1 MSFTHL
7 HVHTDYSVDGIA
19 KIPDLFKEAGRL
31 GQPGLAITD
40 HGTMAGVPA
49 FLHEARKYPDIK
61 PVVGCEFYLESNR
74 HLYHLILLAKN
85 LKGYHN
91 LVKLCSAARTG
102 HNDSR
107 PRITHELLQRY
118 HENLICTSACIGGAI
133 PQAVLAGDYDKA
145 KEIASWYRGLFG
157 EDFYLEVSLHKG
169 GQEVRLACSD
179 DRGAYLRANHEL
191 VAKQTAAC
199 ECILLLAAELGI
211 KVIATN
217 DVHFVSKDDAIAHDA
232 FLCSSHN
239 KLVSDPDR
247 IRYSHLEYLKSEE
260 EMAAVFP
267 NHPELIGNTMEIL
280 SKVEKYDIS
289 MKPQFPQM
297 PHNSDKEFFDAVWAG
312 AEKRYGK
319 ITPEI
324 EKRIQFEVCEIIKQ
338 GLTDYFLMMKEIV
351 DRIGTRGIA
360 MSPGRGAA
368 PSSVVCYCLGITDV
382 DPVQFGLLSGRFI
395 WQGRPTL
402 PWIDLDVQDG
412 RWDEVLSILTDMFG
426 QDGVALVPVYPGL
439 SKLTAWNAVAKQ
451 LGVSERE
458 FKKILDLLRRDCF
471 PTQKKWEEHQ
481 AKVKEAYDNASDA
494 AKEAFECA
502 GKLSGVIYGQS
513 IHASA
518 LAISKGPLSDT
529 VPVEIALGLPD
540 EEHSLITQY
549 DGFWMEDTGV
559 IPLNVISLR
568 SLDVLEKTKAL
579 IPERKG
585 VKVDLDSIP
594 LDDAETLALFAS
606 GKTADIFM
614 FQSGGMQDLLRDF
627 APESFSDLVL
637 LNVLYRPG
645 LMDYLPL
652 CLARKRGEEK
662 VKYEIPGLEE
672 IFAESYGIP
681 AYQEQLMLA
690 ARLVGLDPYED
701 EDRKFMKLIITKR
714 ESFLYLRD
722 KFIEGGVSKGNSR
735 DTMEALYERLFKE
748 GRFAFNKSH
757 SVSYTLLAFRC
768 AWMKAHYPE
777 EYALAYYDVF
787 PED

>member
-74 HLYHLILLAKN
+74 HLYHLVLLAKN

-118 HENLICTSACIGGAI
+118 HENLICTSACIGGEI
-133 PQAVLAGDYDKA
+133 PQAILTGDYDKA
-145 KEIASWYRGLFG
+145 KEIASWYKGLFG

-179 DRGAYLRANHEL
+179 DRGAYIRANHEL
-191 VAKQTAAC
+191 VAKQTATVD
-199 ECILLLAAELGI
+199 CILRLADELGI
-211 KVIATN
+211 KLIATN
-217 DVHFVSKDDAIAHDA
+217 DVHFVSKGDAIAHDA

-239 KLVSDPDR
+239 KLVSDPNR

-260 EMAAVFP
+260 EMSAVFP
-267 NHPELIGNTMEIL
+267 DHPELLGNTAEIL
-280 SKVEKYDIS
+280 SKVERYDI
-289 MKPQFPQM
+289 MKKPQFPVM
-297 PHNSDKEFFDAVWAG
+297 HDLDSEFFDAVRAG

-324 EKRIQFEVCEIIKQ
+324 EKRIQFEVHEIFGQ
-338 GLTDYFLMMKEIV
+338 DLTDYFLMMKEIA
-351 DRIGTRGIA
+351 DRIRARGIS

-368 PSSVVCYCLGITDV
+368 PSSIVCYCLGITDV

-412 RWDEVLSILTDMFG
+412 RWDEVLSIMTDMFG
-426 QDGVALVPVYPGL
+426 QDGIALVPVYPEL

-471 PTQKKWEEHQ
+471 PTQKKREEHQ

-502 GKLSGVIYGQS
+502 EKLSGVIYGQS

-549 DGFWMEDTGV
+549 DGFWIYSVKDGEMETV
-559 IPLNVISLR
+559 K
-568 SLDVLEKTKAL
+568 DVLE
-579 IPERKG
+579 
-585 VKVDLDSIP
+585 
-594 LDDAETLALFAS
+594 
-606 GKTADIFM
+606 
-614 FQSGGMQDLLRDF
+614 
-627 APESFSDLVL
+627 
-637 LNVLYRPG
+637 
-645 LMDYLPL
+645 
-652 CLARKRGEEK
+652 GE
-662 VKYEIPGLEE
+662 
-672 IFAESYGIP
+672 A
-681 AYQEQLMLA
+681 
-690 ARLVGLDPYED
+690 
-701 EDRKFMKLIITKR
+701 
-714 ESFLYLRD
+714 
-722 KFIEGGVSKGNSR
+722 
-735 DTMEALYERLFKE
+735 
-748 GRFAFNKSH
+748 
-757 SVSYTLLAFRC
+757 
-768 AWMKAHYPE
+768 
-777 EYALAYYDVF
+777 
-787 PED
+787 

>member
-19 KIPDLFKEAGRL
+19 KIPDLFKEASRL

-49 FLHEARKYPDIK
+49 FLHEAQKYPDIK
-61 PVVGCEFYLESNR
+61 PVVGCEFYLEGYHR
-74 HLYHLILLAKN
+74 LYHLILLAKN

-91 LVKLCSAARTG
+91 LVKLCSAAGTG
-102 HNDSR
+102 HNDAR
-107 PRITHELLQRY
+107 PRITHELLQQY
-118 HENLICTSACIGGAI
+118 HENLICTSACIGGEI
-133 PQAVLAGDYDKA
+133 PQAILAGDYYKA
-145 KEIASWYRGLFG
+145 KEIASWYKELFG

-169 GQEVRLACSD
+169 GPEVRLACSD
-179 DRGAYLRANHEL
+179 DRGAYIRANHEL

-199 ECILLLAAELGI
+199 ECILRLAAELGI

-217 DVHFVSKDDAIAHDA
+217 DVHYVSKDDAIAHDA
-232 FLCSSHN
+232 FLCSSHDRR
-239 KLVSDPDR
+239 VSDPDR

-260 EMAAVFP
+260 EMYAVFP
-267 NHPELIGNTMEIL
+267 DHPELLGNTAEIL
-280 SKVEKYDIS
+280 SKIKRYNTTK
-289 MKPQFPQM
+289 KPQFPSL
-297 PHNSDKEFFDAVWAG
+297 HDLDSEFFDAVWAG

-324 EKRIQFEVCEIIKQ
+324 EKRIQFEVYEIFGQ
-338 GLTDYFLMMKEIV
+338 DLTDYFLMMKEIA
-351 DRIGTRGIA
+351 DRMRARGIS

-368 PSSVVCYCLGITDV
+368 PSSIVCYCLGITDI

-395 WQGRPTL
+395 WQGSPTL
-402 PWIDLDVQDG
+402 PRIDLDVQDG

-426 QDGVALVPVYPGL
+426 QDGVALVPVYPEL
-439 SKLTAWNAVAKQ
+439 SKLTAWDAVAKR
-451 LGVSERE
+451 LGVTKRE
-458 FKKILDLLRRDCF
+458 QMKFHELLMPDDYLSQGQWYAHRAKFKDAYNKASDV
-471 PTQKKWEEHQ
+471 T
-481 AKVKEAYDNASDA
+481 KEAY
-494 AKEAFECA
+494 ECA
-502 GKLSGVIYGQS
+502 EKLSGVIYGQS

-540 EEHSLITQY
+540 EDHSLTTQY
-549 DGFWMEDTGV
+549 DGRWLEDTGTLLLHV
-559 IPLNVISLR
+559 LSLR
-568 SLDVLEKTKAL
+568 ILDSIEKTEAL
-579 IPERKG
+579 ISERKG
-585 VKVDLDSIP
+585 VKVNLESIP
-594 LDDAETLALFAS
+594 LDDSDTLALFAS

-748 GRFAFNKSH
+748 GRWAFNKSH

-768 AWMKAHYPE
+768 AWLKAHFPE
-777 EYALAYYDVF
+777 EYDLAYKDVF

>member
-199 ECILLLAAELGI
+199 ECILRLAAELGI

-426 QDGVALVPVYPGL
+426 QDGVALVPVYPEL
-439 SKLTAWNAVAKQ
+439 SKLTAWDAVAKR
-451 LGVSERE
+451 LGVTKRE
-458 FKKILDLLRRDCF
+458 QMKFHELLMPDDYLSQGQWYARRAKFKDAYNKASDV
-471 PTQKKWEEHQ
+471 T
-481 AKVKEAYDNASDA
+481 KEAY
-494 AKEAFECA
+494 ECA
-502 GKLSGVIYGQS
+502 EKLSGVIYGQS

-518 LAISKGPLSDT
+518 LAISKGPLSET
-529 VPVEIALGLPD
+529 VPGEIALGLPD
-540 EEHSLITQY
+540 EDHSLTTQY
-549 DGFWMEDTGV
+549 DGRWLEDTGTLLLHV
-559 IPLNVISLR
+559 LSLR
-568 SLDVLEKTKAL
+568 VLDSIEKTEAL
-579 IPERKG
+579 ISERKG
-585 VKVDLDSIP
+585 VKVNLESIP
-594 LDDAETLALFAS
+594 LDDSDTLALFAS

-614 FQSGGMQDLLRDF
+614 FQFGGMQDLLRDF

-637 LNVLYRPG
+637 LNALYRPG

-652 CLARKRGEEK
+652 CLARKRGEEMT
-662 VKYEIPGLEE
+662 KYEIPGLEE

-681 AYQEQLMLA
+681 VYQEQLMLA

-701 EDRKFMKLIITKR
+701 EDRKFMKLIIMKR

-748 GRFAFNKSH
+748 GRWAFNKSH

-768 AWMKAHYPE
+768 AWLKAHFPK
-777 EYALAYYDVF
+777 EYTLAYKDVF